1 MYHHL
6 ENNGVSMYSRLLGC
20 VLFVA
25 GFTVVH
31 AETISPESMAL
42 AQILTSGSWSS
53 FEQVMPILVAEL
65 EADFKKQGTSDR
77 AATAFSDEF
86 RKAMTRQAVEKIFAQ
101 EIALSMSRDEQKAA
115 LAFVQT
121 SAGKKLMSIAELG
134 LTAETAAESL
144 IDEVCPLIRKSQLS
158 PADLASLHICS

>member
-1 MYHHL
+1 
-6 ENNGVSMYSRLLGC
+6 MYSRLLGC
-20 VLFVA
+20 VFFA
-25 GFTVVH
+25 ACCTTVH
-31 AETISPESMAL
+31 AETVSPESTAL

-53 FEQVMPILVAEL
+53 VEYVMPIMVAEL
-65 EADFKKQGTSDR
+65 EADFKKLGTSDR
-77 AATAFSDEF
+77 AAAAFAGEF

-121 SAGKKLMSIAELG
+121 SAGKKFMSIAELG
-134 LTAETAAESL
+134 LTAETAVDSL
-144 IDEVCPLIRKSQLS
+144 LDELCPLVRKSQLS